1 MSTTK
6 LAEALPPLPDVE
18 LAEIRNDS
26 INKTR
31 LSETGAHYWGSNWRE
46 VRKLYTAEQMRDYA
60 LAAVAQSEAKPV
72 PVPADPTLEML
83 KAGAAEWLKYGEHEA
98 RYPLAQGFDKLRP
111 DDAIHLSRLTHVY
124 RAMLGAAPAAPA
136 PHPLQAL
143 TEACEDEQNAIDA
156 ERYRWLRDAEN
167 GSGPSAG
174 MLEDWKDGGW
184 ERVHWYYED
193 ELDAAI
199 DAAIEAGKGEQA

>member
-1 MSTTK
+1 MRINERERLMQK
-6 LAEALPPLPDVE
+6 LRE
-18 LAEIRNDS
+18 LQGVIARGGI
-26 INKTR
+26 TR
-31 LSETGAHYWGSNWRE
+31 LTDSET
-46 VRKLYTAEQMRDYA
+46 VRQ
-60 LAAVAQSEAKPV
+60 AADE
-72 PVPADPTLEML
+72 
-83 KAGAAEWLKYGEHEA
+83 
-98 RYPLAQGFDKLRP
+98 
-111 DDAIHLSRLTHVY
+111 LSQP
-124 RAMLGAAPAAPA
+124 AAPAAPA

-167 GSGPSAG
+167 RSGPSAG

-199 DAAIEAGKGEQA
+199 DAAIAASRKENL

>member
-1 MSTTK
+1 
-6 LAEALPPLPDVE
+6 L
-18 LAEIRNDS
+18 I
-26 INKTR
+26 
-31 LSETGAHYWGSNWRE
+31 E
-46 VRKLYTAEQMRDYA
+46 VL
-60 LAAVAQSEAKPV
+60 
-72 PVPADPTLEML
+72 
-83 KAGAAEWLKYGEHEA
+83 
-98 RYPLAQGFDKLRP
+98 
-111 DDAIHLSRLTHVY
+111 
-124 RAMLGAAPAAPA
+124 AAPAAPA

-199 DAAIEAGKGEQA
+199 DAAIAASRKENL